1 MPLLS
6 LEWLAETFPGVVH
19 LQTRLAPRSLY
30 EYRQDAQHYLTW
42 CALDKD
48 PLDPQTL
55 RAWRRH
61 MDEALKLNPKTIN
74 RRLVAI
80 KTLVRA
86 SVACE
91 ALDERLAYRFGL
103 VELVSLVP
111 LRQRLRRRQAFTR
124 TVKISKRTVSPTF
137 MASPL
142 IPLELEVQLDMAHTE
157 ALV

>member
-48 PLDPQTL
+48 
-55 RAWRRH
+55 
-61 MDEALKLNPKTIN
+61 
-74 RRLVAI
+74 
-80 KTLVRA
+80 
-86 SVACE
+86 
-91 ALDERLAYRFGL
+91 
-103 VELVSLVP
+103 
-111 LRQRLRRRQAFTR
+111 R